1 MSLDNSNILKMYKPF
16 PISIEKTSG
25 IYVYS
30 RDQKKYV
37 DTFSGIGVMSFGHS
51 YQPLISVMHEKMS
64 LFMHVSNFFL
74 DEDATR
80 VADMLVGFTKKSG
93 KVFFTNSGTEATEAA
108 LKAIKKAAA
117 KDKCRI
123 IHFRDGFHGRTL
135 GALSLNGFKKLRE
148 PFEPLFENTVE
159 LEFNNIACLESY
171 MNENG
176 DKVVA
181 LFLEPVQGSGG
192 VVPMN
197 IKFAAKIME
206 MREKY
211 KFIVVSDEIQSGLG
225 RTGEVYS
232 YQNIKID
239 PDIILIGKSI
249 GGGLPLGAAI
259 FLGETANYLKFGEH
273 GSTFAPNPVA
283 LAGARFVLENMP
295 PLLPEVKKKGA
306 YLAEKLRALN
316 SPKIRVIRGMGL
328 MIGVLLN
335 HDDENLRD
343 RAFSSEQLLINVLS
357 NKLIRLLPPLNIE
370 YAEIDMICEKLGKV
384 L

>member
-1 MSLDNSNILKMYKPF
+1 
-16 PISIEKTSG
+16 
-25 IYVYS
+25 
-30 RDQKKYV
+30 
-37 DTFSGIGVMSFGHS
+37 MSFGHS

>member
-1 MSLDNSNILKMYKPF
+1 MISDNSSVLKMYNPF
-16 PISIEKTSG
+16 PISIDKTSG
-25 IYVYS
+25 IYIYS
-30 RDQKKYV
+30 RDQKKYI

-51 YQPLISVMHEKMS
+51 YQPLIQRMHEKME

-74 DEDATR
+74 DEDMTR

-108 LKAIKKAAA
+108 LKAIKKMATGE
-117 KDKCRI
+117 KYRI

-135 GALSLNGFKKLRE
+135 GALSINGFKKLRE
-148 PFEPLFENTVE
+148 PFEPLLQNTVE
-159 LEFNNIACLESY
+159 LEFNNIANLESY
-171 MNENG
+171 MKDNG
-176 DKVVA
+176 ETVIA

-192 VVPMN
+192 VVPMTV
-197 IKFAAKIME
+197 KFSAKIME

-232 YQNIKID
+232 YQNTKID
-239 PDIILIGKSI
+239 PDIILVGKSI
-249 GGGLPLGAAI
+249 GGGLPLGATI
-259 FLGETANYLKFGEH
+259 FSGETENYLKLGDH

-295 PLLPEVKKKGA
+295 PLLPEVKKKGI
-306 YLAEKLRALN
+306 YFAERLRALN
-316 SPKIRVIRGMGL
+316 SPKVRDVRGSGL

-335 HDDENLRD
+335 HDDEKLRD
-343 RAFSSEQLLINVLS
+343 RAFSSEQLLVNVLS

-370 YAEIDMICEKLGKV
+370 YAEIDAICEKLGRV